1 MSATLRASLAAEG
14 FGTESGPTT
23 PATAEERKTQRALED
38 AALDAAVAINQVHG
52 FFGGCPCEEQGRCGR
67 SVRPTRLLCRGWPKY
82 KAQRGADRCLRG
94 QDTLFSTQA
103 RQSTASVASVQ
114 TWTPCKRAS
123 PE

>member
-14 FGTESGPTT
+14 FWTESGPTT

-52 FFGGCPCEEQGRCGR
+52 FFGGCPCGEQGRYGR
-67 SVRPTRLLCRGWPKY
+67 SVRPTWLLCRGWPKY
-82 KAQRGADRCLRG
+82 KAQRGAERCLRG
-94 QDTLFSTQA
+94 LATLFSTQA

>member
-52 FFGGCPCEEQGRCGR
+52 FFGGCPCGEQGRYGR
-67 SVRPTRLLCRGWPKY
+67 SVWPTWLLCRGWPKY
-82 KAQRGADRCLRG
+82 KAQRGAERCLRG
-94 QDTLFSTQA
+94 
-103 RQSTASVASVQ
+103 
-114 TWTPCKRAS
+114 
-123 PE
+123 